1 MPELP
6 DVEVFRRYL
15 DSIALHHK
23 IKDVEI
29 RAETLIKDIT
39 PRKFIKSLLNRTL
52 EESRRHG
59 KYCFVRLDSKEWLV
73 MHFGMTGFLHYFKS
87 GEQEPGHSGVL
98 LHFDNSHTLAYVS
111 QRKLGRIGLVQDMRE
126 YIRERS
132 LGPDALEID
141 KDSFI
146 KILSRSGSMIKSAL
160 MRQENIA
167 GIGNVYSDEILFQ
180 AGIHPKA
187 QIKNLDRKALDKLYR
202 TTRRV
207 LETAIDKSADPARFP
222 AEFIIPIRGSDNAC
236 PKCSGKPEKIKV
248 SGRTGWYCPQCQKEQ

>member
-15 DSIALHHK
+15 DSTALGHE
-23 IKDVEI
+23 IKDVQI
-29 RAETLIKDIT
+29 RSEGLIKDVT
-39 PRKFIKSLLNRTL
+39 PQKLKKSLSDRTL

-59 KYCFVRLDSKEWLV
+59 KYCFVRLDSKDWLV
-73 MHFGMTGFLHYFKS
+73 MHFGMTGFFHYFKS
-87 GEQEPGHSGVL
+87 GEQEPDHSGVL
-98 LHFDNSHTLAYVS
+98 LHLENGHTLAYVS

-180 AGIHPKA
+180 AGIHPKT
-187 QIKNLDRKALDKLYR
+187 QVKNLDQKTLSSLHQ

-207 LETAIDKSADPARFP
+207 LETAINKSADPSRLP
-222 AEFIIPIRGSDNAC
+222 SEFIIPRRGAENNC
-236 PKCSGKPEKIKV
+236 PKCSGKLQKIKV
-248 SGRTGWYCPQCQKEQ
+248 SGRTGWYCPGCQKEQ